1 MLNVFEEMN
10 DKKNVFCCQFFQLI
24 GCAIC
29 RFAKMEEARKVMG
42 KYTSKEHK

>member
-10 DKKNVFCCQFFQLI
+10 DKKMCFVASFFQLI